1 MLSDSGGC
9 SDAGRNDSF
18 LEKWEEK
25 PGGGTEK
32 ERGEEKEC
40 HGADGRIVS
49 ARK

>member
-1 MLSDSGGC
+1 MLSDSGSC
-9 SDAGRNDSF
+9 IDAGLNDSF
-18 LEKWEEK
+18 LEKWEKK
-25 PGGGTEK
+25 PGRGTEK